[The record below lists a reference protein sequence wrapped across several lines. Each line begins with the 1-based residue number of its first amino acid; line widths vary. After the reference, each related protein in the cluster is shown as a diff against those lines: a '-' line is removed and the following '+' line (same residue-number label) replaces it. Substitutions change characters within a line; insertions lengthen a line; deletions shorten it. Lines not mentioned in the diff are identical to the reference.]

1 MDREQQIR
9 INFLDEAE
17 DCFDTIESALLGLS
31 SGVAETEKLDTALR
45 AAHSVK
51 GGAGMMGFMPLS
63 EAAHSIEDYFK
74 ILRARYQST
83 QIDIEVEILLL
94 QGLDNLRKVSQLHRQ
109 GKEINDAWLDT
120 NINPVFSALSEH
132 LGELQDEDEKQ
143 LLNESDDVDSSLEMV
158 EEGMEAILE
167 EFEQKWQSLDE
178 SELVNELVMTSEKLL
193 TLARMYDLEPLIQL
207 CESIE
212 NQAPMLNQ
220 EALSSFTENAL
231 SLWQRSHG
239 LIVRGRLEKLPDKLE
254 GFESS
259 LVSNPV
265 PAEETLNLQE
275 EVFDL
280 DFNADDLELL
290 ESITSEDYDDF
301 NDLAD
306 FESDEEEA
314 WSELNNIADSELEEE
329 LDIESDLEDQSLT
342 SESVTA
348 IIKSSKITLTG
359 IQPDAALQE
368 EKGLVLE
375 EEKRI
380 VKNIRVPADQ
390 LYQLNNSFGKLILE
404 RNRVNSRLEQLKNF
418 VALMHERINKL
429 EKSNAQL
436 RNWYDRASVEGII
449 PVNEE
454 ALPSSSTKINQSV
467 SHNSSMSEN
476 YQGQFDALE
485 MDRYS
490 DLHLISQEQIET
502 IVQLQEVSSDIEFGL
517 QEMNQ
522 AVQELNQTTRS
533 LQSNVT
539 KTQMIPFGEVS
550 KPFPRLVRE
559 LSLTLG
565 KQVNLNI
572 QGTTTLLD
580 RAIVE
585 TLNSPLIHL
594 IRNAFDHGIE
604 DSATRLAYNKP
615 EKGTITIQAVNQ
627 GTQTIITVSDD
638 GGGINIE
645 KVCDRIREMGIS
657 NQEIRQMSE
666 AQILDYIFKPGFSTT
681 DQVTQI
687 SGRGVGLDVV
697 RNGIEEIRGNIQVET
712 QAGQGTIFT
721 IMVPYTLSI
730 LPVMLVERM
739 GILVAIPAEAI
750 KQVFNL
756 STDTESSG
764 ENLNQINWQE
774 ETIPVVRIDESLL
787 FSRPRKP
794 FEIQETP
801 VIDKPSALIVGEPH
815 NRGAI
820 QIDRLWSEQEISI
833 RPINSPIPLPKGFI
847 SSTVLGDGR
856 VVPVVDPV
864 QMLEECLEN
873 NLDQQNQAATSARR
887 DKDTNFGDSVML
899 QPADKILI
907 VDDSI
912 NVRRY
917 LALTLEK
924 AGYQVEEAK
933 DGQEAVDKLF
943 AGLSVQAVICDIEMP
958 RLDGYG
964 VLEEVKAKSQFKSL
978 PIAMLTSR
986 SNEKHRKLAMNLGAS
1001 AYFSKPY
1008 NEQQLIEKIGEL
1020 IHH

>member
-1 MDREQQIR
+1 M
-9 INFLDEAE
+9 
-17 DCFDTIESALLGLS
+17 
-31 SGVAETEKLDTALR
+31 
-45 AAHSVK
+45 
-51 GGAGMMGFMPLS
+51 
-63 EAAHSIEDYFK
+63 
-74 ILRARYQST
+74 
-83 QIDIEVEILLL
+83 
-94 QGLDNLRKVSQLHRQ
+94 
-109 GKEINDAWLDT
+109 
-120 NINPVFSALSEH
+120 
-132 LGELQDEDEKQ
+132 
-143 LLNESDDVDSSLEMV
+143 
-158 EEGMEAILE
+158 
-167 EFEQKWQSLDE
+167 
-178 SELVNELVMTSEKLL
+178 L
-193 TLARMYDLEPLIQL
+193 TLARMSDLEPLIQL

-212 NQAPMLNQ
+212 NQAPILNQ

-259 LVSNPV
+259 LVHNPV
-265 PAEETLNLQE
+265 PREEEVNLEE

-290 ESITSEDYDDF
+290 ESIASGDDDF
-301 NDLAD
+301 NDIAD
-306 FESDEEEA
+306 LEFEENENEA
-314 WSELNNIADSELEEE
+314 VGWTVLNNIIDSGFEKEEE
-329 LDIESDLEDQSLT
+329 TDSDLEENNS
-342 SESVTA
+342 SPSNSRASIIESG
-348 IIKSSKITLTG
+348 KITLTG
-359 IQPDAALQE
+359 FEPAITIEAEP
-368 EKGLVLE
+368 
-375 EEKRI
+375 RI
-380 VKNIRVPADQ
+380 VKTIRIPVDQ
-390 LYQLNNSFGKLILE
+390 LYQFNSSFGKLILE
-404 RNRVNSRLEQLKNF
+404 RNRVNSRLEQMKNF
-418 VALMHERINKL
+418 IGLMRQRMSQL

-454 ALPSSSTKINQSV
+454 ALPSSPAKTNQSV
-467 SHNSSMSEN
+467 SHNGSISEN

-502 IVQLQEVSSDIEFGL
+502 IVQLQEVSSDIELGL
-517 QEMNQ
+517 QEMSQ
-522 AVQELNQTTRS
+522 AVQELNQTSRS
-533 LQSNVT
+533 LQNNVIR
-539 KTQMIPFGEVS
+539 TQMIPFGEVA

-559 LSLTLG
+559 LGFTLG

-580 RAIVE
+580 RAIIE
-585 TLNSPLIHL
+585 TLNSPLVHL

-604 DSATRLAYNKP
+604 DSATRIAHNKP
-615 EKGTITIQAVNQ
+615 KKGTITIQAVNQ

-645 KVCDRIREMGIS
+645 KVCDRIREMGLS

-666 AQILDYIFKPGFSTT
+666 AQILDYIFQPGFSTT

-697 RNGIEEIRGNIQVET
+697 RNGIQEIRGDIHVET
-712 QAGQGTIFT
+712 QAAQGTIFT
-721 IMVPYTLSI
+721 ITVPYTLSI
-730 LPVMLVERM
+730 LRVMLIERM
-739 GILVAIPAEAI
+739 GMVLAIPAEAV
-750 KQVFNL
+750 KQVFDLTTNA
-756 STDTESSG
+756 DSSG
-764 ENLNQINWQE
+764 ETLNQISWEE
-774 ETIPVVRIDESLL
+774 ETIPIVRIEESLA
-787 FSRPRKP
+787 FSRPRKF
-794 FEIQETP
+794 FEIVDNP
-801 VIDKPSALIVGEPH
+801 VIDKPSALIIGEPH

-820 QIDRLWSEQEISI
+820 AIDRLWSEQEISI
-833 RPINSPIPLPKGFI
+833 RPIDSPIPLPKGFI
-847 SSTVLGDGR
+847 SSTILGDGR
-856 VVPVVDPV
+856 VIPVVDPI
-864 QMLEECLEN
+864 QMLQGCLED
-873 NLDQQNQAATSARR
+873 NLQKQKQTVTSPT
-887 DKDTNFGDSVML
+887 DKDTNFGNTGIL
-899 QPADKILI
+899 QPVNKILI

-964 VLEEVKAKSQFKSL
+964 VLEEVKAKSEFKSL

-1008 NEQQLIEKIGEL
+1008 NEQQLIETIGEL
-1020 IHH
+1020 IHN